1 LTHPDAVVVGAGAI
15 GAGCAYELARAG
27 LSVTVVE
34 RTEPGAEASG
44 ASAGILSVPDASR
57 RDPLATLGRL
67 SRDLYD
73 PLAEA
78 LREEAGIDIGLGRT
92 GHLHLCMTHAEVR
105 QARRVVDDPVH
116 RAEGISFVE
125 GNDLQCLE
133 PALSQD
139 ALGALH
145 FPRSSWVDN
154 VALVRALVL
163 AGERRGVRYLVG
175 RPVESLI
182 RDGDRVTGV
191 RVGGLGDVE
200 AAVVLVAAGAWSG
213 EIEGM
218 PAGLNVRPVKGQ
230 ILAFDNAPGLVRH
243 VIFRDDVY
251 LVPRLSGE
259 CLFGAT
265 VEDGVADRN
274 VTIDGLAWLADELFN
289 TAPGVGRLR
298 FLRAWAGLRPAT
310 EDGLPVVGPWP
321 GAPGLL
327 VATGHYRN
335 GITWT
340 PVTAH
345 TIRDYVI
352 EGRSALPVGGLL
364 PDRLLR
370 RR

>member
-1 LTHPDAVVVGAGAI
+1 LTRPDAVVVGAGAI

-27 LSVTVVE
+27 LRVTVIE
-34 RTEPGAEASG
+34 RGEPGAEASG

-67 SRDLYD
+67 SRDLYE
-73 PLAEA
+73 PLADA
-78 LREEAGIDIGLGRT
+78 LREEAAVDIGLGRA
-92 GHLHLCMTHAEVR
+92 GHLHLCMTRAEVR
-105 QARRVVDDPVH
+105 QAERFVDDPVE
-116 RAEGISFVE
+116 REAGSSFIARD
-125 GNDLQCLE
+125 DLSGLE
-133 PALSQD
+133 PAISQS

-145 FPRSSWVDN
+145 LPRSSWVDN
-154 VALVRALVL
+154 IQLVRGLIR
-163 AGERRGVRYLVG
+163 AGERRGVRYFVG
-175 RPVESLI
+175 RHAEALV

-191 RVGGLGDVE
+191 RVVGVGAIE
-200 AAVVLVAAGAWSG
+200 TTAVIVTAGAWSG
-213 EIEGM
+213 AIEGM
-218 PAGLNVRPVKGQ
+218 PAELKVRPVKGQ
-230 ILAFDNAPGLVRH
+230 ILAFDNRDALVRH
-243 VIFRDDVY
+243 VIFRDDGY

-265 VEDGVADRN
+265 VEDGVADRD
-274 VTIDGLAWLADELFN
+274 VTLDGMAWLMEELFN

-321 GAPGLL
+321 GLPGLL

-335 GITWT
+335 GIALT

-345 TIRDYVI
+345 IIRDYVT
-352 EGRSALPVGGLL
+352 EGKSPLPVAALR

-370 RR
+370 GR